1 LSWPPVE
8 AGNDLLLLGGQEVV
22 LGKSPASARRAGELR
37 MKAIRIEEYGG
48 PETLRLRNFELPD
61 PGPGEVHVKLRAA
74 GLNFVDVY
82 LRRGE
87 LRAAGLD
94 FSDVHPSRGESSSSL
109 PFTPGYDGA
118 GIIDAVG
125 EGVKDFQPGDR
136 VAYTGHLGTYAEAS
150 VVPASKLIPLPVDL
164 SFEQGAAFPLQGM
177 TAHYLLHEYRLP
189 KPGDTVL
196 IHAAAGG
203 MGLLLVQW
211 AKHLGARVIGTVST
225 ESKARTAREAGAD
238 EVILYTTQDF
248 VAETKRL
255 TDGLGADL
263 IIDGVGK
270 ATFTDNL
277 EAVAM
282 RGHVVI
288 YGFANGLPD
297 PIQPLSLIWRAI
309 SISGGTLRSY
319 TQTREELLHRA
330 SDVLKGI
337 HAGWL
342 RLHIDTVFPLA
353 EADEAQRRLEARAST
368 GKIILSTA
376 A

>member
-1 LSWPPVE
+1 MPTKMR
-8 AGNDLLLLGGQEVV
+8 G
-22 LGKSPASARRAGELR
+22 
-37 MKAIRIEEYGG
+37 IRIEEYGG
-48 PETLRLRNFELPD
+48 PERLRLRSLELPD
-61 PGPGEVHVKLRAA
+61 PGPGEVRVKLRAA

-87 LRAAGLD
+87 LRSTGPNFA
-94 FSDVHPSRGESSSSL
+94 DVDLRSIEYASSL
-109 PFTPGYDGA
+109 PFTPGFDGA

-125 EGVKDFQPGDR
+125 DGVQDFKPGDR

-177 TAHYLLHEYRLP
+177 TAHYLIHEFRVP

-211 AKHLGARVIGTVST
+211 ARHLGARVIGTVST
-225 ESKARTAREAGAD
+225 EEKAQAARAAGAD
-238 EVILYTTQDF
+238 EVILYTRQDF

-255 TDGLGADL
+255 TDGRGADL

-270 ATFTDNL
+270 STFTRNL
-277 EAVAM
+277 EAAAR

-288 YGFANGLPD
+288 IGFANGLPD
-297 PIQPLSLIWRAI
+297 PIQPISLIWRAI
-309 SISGGTLRSY
+309 SISGATLHSY
-319 TQTREELLHRA
+319 TQTREELIRRA
-330 SDVLKGI
+330 TDVLNGI
-337 HAGWL
+337 RAGWL

-353 EADEAQRRLEARAST
+353 QAGEAQRKLESREST
-368 GKIILSTA
+368 GKIILKTMP
-376 A
+376 

>member
-1 LSWPPVE
+1 
-8 AGNDLLLLGGQEVV
+8 
-22 LGKSPASARRAGELR
+22 
-37 MKAIRIEEYGG
+37 MKAMRVEEYGG
-48 PETLRLRNFELPD
+48 PETLRLRNLELPD
-61 PGPGEVHVKLRAA
+61 PGPGEVRVTLHAA
-74 GLNFVDVY
+74 GLNFVDIY

-87 LRAAGLD
+87 LRAGGPN
-94 FSDVHPSRGESSSSL
+94 SVDVGVGRGDYASTL
-109 PFTPGYDGA
+109 PLTPGYDGA
-118 GIIDAVG
+118 GIINAVG
-125 EGVKDFQPGDR
+125 EGVDEFRPGDR

-177 TAHYLLHEYRLP
+177 TAHYLIHEFRLP

-225 ESKARTAREAGAD
+225 EEKAQAAHAAGAD
-238 EVILYTTQDF
+238 EVILYTRQDF

-255 TDGLGADL
+255 TDGRGADL

-270 ATFTDNL
+270 TTFTSNL
-277 EAVAM
+277 EAAAR

-288 YGFANGLPD
+288 IGFANGLPD
-297 PIQPLSLIWRAI
+297 PLQPISLIWRAI
-309 SISGGTLRSY
+309 SISGATLHSY
-319 TQTREELLHRA
+319 TQTREELIRRA
-330 SDVLKGI
+330 SDVLNGI
-337 HAGWL
+337 REGWL

-353 EADEAQRRLEARAST
+353 EAGEAQRRLEAREST
-368 GKIILSTA
+368 GKIILTTTA
-376 A
+376 

>member
-1 LSWPPVE
+1 
-8 AGNDLLLLGGQEVV
+8 
-22 LGKSPASARRAGELR
+22 
-37 MKAIRIEEYGG
+37 MKAMRIEEYGG
-48 PETLRLRNFELPD
+48 PETLRLRNLELPD
-61 PGPGEVHVKLRAA
+61 PGPGEVLVKLRAA

-94 FSDVHPSRGESSSSL
+94 FTDVYPNHGEYSSSV

-118 GIIDAVG
+118 GIINAVG
-125 EGVKDFQPGDR
+125 EDVKEFKAGDR

-150 VVPASKLIPLPVDL
+150 VVPASKLIPLPDDL
-164 SFEQGAAFPLQGM
+164 SFEQGAAFPQQGM
-177 TAHYLLHEYRLP
+177 TAHYLIHEYRLP

-203 MGLLLVQW
+203 LGLLLVQW

-225 ESKARTAREAGAD
+225 EEKAQAARRAGAD
-238 EVILYTTQDF
+238 EVILYTRQDF
-248 VAETKRL
+248 VVETKRL

-270 ATFTDNL
+270 RTFAGNL
-277 EAVAM
+277 EAAAV

-288 YGFANGLPD
+288 HGFADGLPD
-297 PIQPLSLIWRAI
+297 PIQPVSLLWRAV
-309 SISGGTLRSY
+309 SVSGGMLGHFTR
-319 TQTREELLHRA
+319 TREELLRRA
-330 SDVLKGI
+330 DDVLNGI
-337 HAGWL
+337 REGWL
-342 RLHIDTVFPLA
+342 RLHIDKVFSLM
-353 EADEAQRRLEARAST
+353 EAAEAQRRLENREST
-368 GKIILSTA
+368 GKIILQTA

>member
-1 LSWPPVE
+1 
-8 AGNDLLLLGGQEVV
+8 
-22 LGKSPASARRAGELR
+22 

-48 PETLRLRNFELPD
+48 PETLRLRNLELPD
-61 PGPGEVHVKLRAA
+61 PRPGEVHVKLCAA

-87 LRAAGLD
+87 LRAAGPN
-94 FSDVHPSRGESSSSL
+94 FADVSPCRSEYPSSL
-109 PFTPGYDGA
+109 PFIPGYDGA

-125 EGVKDFQPGDR
+125 EGIKEFKPGNR

-150 VVPASKLIPLPVDL
+150 VVPASKLIPLPDDL
-164 SFEQGAAFPLQGM
+164 SFEQGAAFPQQGI
-177 TAHYLLHEYRLP
+177 TAHYLIHEYRLP

-203 MGLLLVQW
+203 LGLLLVQW

-225 ESKARTAREAGAD
+225 EEKAQAARAAGAD
-238 EVILYTTQDF
+238 EVILYTRQDF
-248 VAETKRL
+248 VAETKRR

-270 ATFTDNL
+270 KTFTGDL
-277 EAVAM
+277 EAVAV

-288 YGFANGLPD
+288 HGFADGFPD
-297 PIQPLSLIWRAI
+297 LIQPVSLLWRAI
-309 SISGGTLRSY
+309 SISGGMLGHFTR
-319 TQTREELLHRA
+319 TREELLRRA
-330 SDVLKGI
+330 DDVLNGI
-337 HAGWL
+337 REGWL
-342 RLHIDTVFPLA
+342 RLHIDRVFPLA
-353 EADEAQRRLEARAST
+353 KAMDAQRRLENREST
-368 GKIILSTA
+368 GKIILQTA

>member
-1 LSWPPVE
+1 
-8 AGNDLLLLGGQEVV
+8 
-22 LGKSPASARRAGELR
+22 

-48 PETLRLRNFELPD
+48 PETLRLGKLELPD

-74 GLNFVDVY
+74 GLNFVDVN

-87 LRAAGLD
+87 VRAAGPN
-94 FSDVHPSRGESSSSL
+94 FVDVYPSHGEDPSSL
-109 PFTPGYDGA
+109 PFTPGFDGA

-125 EGVKDFQPGDR
+125 EGVKEFRPGDR

-150 VVPASKLIPLPVDL
+150 VVPAGKLIPLPSDL
-164 SFEQGAAFPLQGM
+164 SFEQGAAFPHQGM
-177 TAHYLLHEYRLP
+177 TAHYLIHEYRSL

-203 MGLLLVQW
+203 LGLLLVQW

-225 ESKARTAREAGAD
+225 EAKAQAARAAGAD
-238 EVILYTTQDF
+238 EVILYTRQDF

-255 TDGLGADL
+255 THDLGADL

-270 ATFTDNL
+270 ATFTGNL
-277 EAVAM
+277 EAVAV

-288 YGFANGLPD
+288 HGFANGLPD
-297 PIQPLSLIWRAI
+297 PIQPLSLIWRGI
-309 SISGGTLRSY
+309 SISGGMLGHFIR
-319 TQTREELLHRA
+319 TREELLWRA
-330 SDVLKGI
+330 DDVLNGI
-337 HAGWL
+337 REGWL
-342 RLHIDTVFPLA
+342 RLHIDKVFPLV
-353 EADEAQRRLEARAST
+353 EAAEAQRRLENREST
-368 GKIILSTA
+368 GKIILQTA